1 MTKIVPW
8 QNPETDPSLAR
19 KLIKG
24 GGGSRMRSWFRN
36 WWPALAWAV
45 FISVMSTDAFS
56 SEHTAWFFEPVI
68 RWLAPSLSR
77 AQVGLMHHYIRKCA
91 HFTEYFVFC
100 MLLYRSVRGPRRGWS
115 WIWAVPALVIAAG
128 YSALDEIHQIF
139 VSSRE
144 ARVTDSL
151 LDTVGAFFAI
161 VVLWLWTR
169 RRAAADSA
177 Q

>member
-24 GGGSRMRSWFRN
+24 RAEPQLQRWLRN
-36 WWPALAWAV
+36 WWPALAWAA
-45 FISVMSTDAFS
+45 FIFVMSTDTFS

-68 RWLAPSLSR
+68 RWFAPSLSH
-77 AQVGLMHHYIRKCA
+77 AQVDLIHHYIRKCA

-100 MLLYRSVRGPRRGWS
+100 ALLYRSIRGARTGWS
-115 WIWAVPALVIAAG
+115 WIWALAALVIAAG
-128 YSALDEIHQIF
+128 YSALDELHQVF
-139 VSSRE
+139 VASRQ

-151 LDTVGAFFAI
+151 IDSVGALFAI
-161 VVLWLWTR
+161 VALWLWTR
-169 RRAAADSA
+169 RRAADSA
-177 Q
+177 